1 MQESQDW
8 KERATCNVK
17 RCGYHRRINSYK
29 KKDTGGKMSSDYDVL
44 LHKLQDKNDEDNKN
58 LLYDFI
64 DYFEKDDFNRLDMK
78 IIADTFLKERSIEE

>member
-1 MQESQDW
+1 
-8 KERATCNVK
+8 
-17 RCGYHRRINSYK
+17 
-29 KKDTGGKMSSDYDVL
+29 MSSDYDVL